1 MDPDD
6 FEVARRVYAA
16 LENEDVPGLLSLCSD
31 DIEWRY
37 PAEGL
42 LGYGGV
48 WTGPDATVRF
58 LDAHDAAEDILDF
71 RVDDLVAGGDRVLG
85 LGFFSGRAKDSGT
98 IWQTR
103 FVHDLTI
110 RAGKLVVFEAYFD
123 TAAAVAAHRP
133 G

>member
-1 MDPDD
+1 VDPDD
-6 FEVARRVYAA
+6 LEVARRVYHA
-16 LENEDVPGLLSLCSD
+16 LENDDVAGLLRLCSE

-37 PAEGL
+37 PAESL

-58 LDAHDAAEDILDF
+58 LDAHDAAEEVLDF
-71 RVDDLVAGGDRVLG
+71 RVDDLVAGADRVLG
-85 LGFFSGRAKDSGT
+85 LGFFRGRAKDSGT

-110 RAGKLVVFEAYFD
+110 RTGKLVVFEAYFD
-123 TAAAVAAHRP
+123 TAAAVAAHRRA
-133 G
+133 